1 MKVSAIMFS
10 SGIFF
15 FIPVGIVYGILT
27 DFKELVG
34 FPAILLAGLMS
45 IMIGGYL
52 FLHSRS
58 IGRIAADSDDG
69 EIADEAYE
77 YGFYSPWSWW
87 PLVIGVGAGICFF
100 GMAVGFWI
108 VPFGAVI
115 ALVGLVGLVFE
126 YDRGNFAH

>member
-1 MKVSAIMFS
+1 MKTSAIIFS

-15 FIPVGIVYGILT
+15 FIPVAIVYGIVT

-34 FPAILLAGLMS
+34 FPALLLTGGMS
-45 IMIGGYL
+45 IMIGAYL
-52 FLHSRS
+52 WLHARS
-58 IGRIAADSDDG
+58 VGRMSQDSEDG
-69 EIADEAYE
+69 EISEEAYE

-87 PLVIGVGAGICFF
+87 PLVVGTGTAICFF
-100 GMAVGFWI
+100 GMAVGYWI

-115 ALVGLVGLVFE
+115 ALVGLVGLVYE